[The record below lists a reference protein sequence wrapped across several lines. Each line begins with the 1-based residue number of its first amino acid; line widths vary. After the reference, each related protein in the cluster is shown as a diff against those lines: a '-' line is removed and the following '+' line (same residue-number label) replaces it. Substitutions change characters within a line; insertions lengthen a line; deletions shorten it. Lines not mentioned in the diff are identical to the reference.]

1 MGENKKCTS
10 CEKICLEKI
19 AEILNSIPGKGENID
34 KESFIKLL
42 SKELKNFFTSEELKK
57 IFLILKDKK

>member
-10 CEKICLEKI
+10 CKKVCLEKI
-19 AEILNSIPGKGENID
+19 NSIPWKEDNID